1 MLEELVDIQ
10 LSQDANKAKEYIE
23 RYFVWS
29 DEMEV
34 IAKKLAKL
42 NKSLNGIVQSSLA
55 NKISKLKA
63 Y

>member
-1 MLEELVDIQ
+1 MFSPSVEQ
-10 LSQDANKAKEYIE
+10 YIE
-23 RYFVWS
+23 KYFVWT

-34 IAKKLAKL
+34 IAKKLAKI
-42 NKSLNGIVQSSLA
+42 NKSLNGTVQSSLA